1 MDATLVGSFTST
13 PQNRTD
19 VSGFGWKV
27 CTQRKVVVLPRLQ
40 TVISKNNK
48 CYILRNEGAWSSD
61 TSSFSKVS
69 SWWTKV
75 DFACRIRMCFI
86 VLLDTSVS

>member
-1 MDATLVGSFTST
+1 MDATLVGAFTST

-86 VLLDTSVS
+86 FLLDTSVS